1 MTRSRWVARKVDE
14 VAAAT
19 LQQGG
24 APVLLARALA
34 ARGAQVEDLRE
45 PDLQALLPF
54 ETLKGVAQAAILL
67 AEAIAASKKIVI
79 IADYDADGATACAVG
94 LRALRAMGAAVDY
107 LVPNRITMGYGL
119 TPEVVQLALA
129 KQPDLLVTVDNGI
142 ASVAGVAAANALGIP
157 VIVTDHHLP
166 GEVLPDAAAIVNP
179 NQPGCAFPSKA
190 LAGVGVMFYTMLA
203 LRAEL
208 RRRGAWQARPEP
220 NLGAL
225 LDLVAL
231 GTVADVVRLDRNNRL
246 LVAAGLRRI
255 RSGRASAGLNALYR
269 VAGRDPARA
278 VSADLG
284 FVLGPRLNAA
294 GRMEDM
300 THGIECLAGDEP
312 DAALRYAQKL
322 DAFNRERREVEGVMQ
337 ESALARVDKLEAGQR
352 YTLSLYDPEWHPG
365 VIGILASRIK
375 DRFHRPVITFAPGTV
390 ADEIRGSGR
399 SIAGFHLRDALDQV
413 TKEHP
418 DLILRFGGHA
428 AAAGLTLRT
437 CDFARFEAAFEAVA
451 RQWLT
456 PGDLAL
462 QIDYDGDVQPAD
474 LTLSVAEAL
483 RAQVW
488 GQGFPEPL
496 FGGRFAVIQQRVVG
510 ERHLKLKLQQE
521 DRAFDAILFGHA
533 EPLPD
538 TIEALF
544 QLSVNEWNGNR
555 QLQLELRHWSV

>member
-1 MTRSRWVARKVDE
+1 MTRSQWVARTVDE
-14 VAAAT
+14 SAAAR
-19 LQQGG
+19 LREEG
-24 APVLLARALA
+24 APALLARALA
-34 ARGAQVEDLRE
+34 ARGAQVA
-45 PDLQALLPF
+45 DLQEPALQDLLPF
-54 ETLKGVAQAAILL
+54 DTLKGVGRAATLL
-67 AEAIAASKKIVI
+67 ADALAAGKKIVI

-94 LRALRAMGAAVDY
+94 LRALRAMGGVVDY
-107 LVPNRITMGYGL
+107 LVPNRLTMGYGL
-119 TPEVVQLALA
+119 TPEVVDLSLAR
-129 KQPDLLVTVDNGI
+129 KPDLLVTVDNGI
-142 ASVAGVAAANALGIP
+142 ASVAGVEAANALGIP

-166 GEVLPDAAAIVNP
+166 GEVLPSAAAIVNP
-179 NQPGCAFPSKA
+179 NQPGCPFPSKA
-190 LAGVGVMFYTMLA
+190 LAGVGVMFYVMLA

-208 RRRGAWQARPEP
+208 RRRGAWQERPEP
-220 NLGAL
+220 SLGAL

-246 LVAAGLRRI
+246 LVGAGLRRM
-255 RSGRASAGLNALYR
+255 RSGRALAGIHALFR
-269 VAGRDPARA
+269 VAGRDPSRA

-300 THGIECLAGDEP
+300 THGIECLTCD
-312 DAALRYAQKL
+312 DRDDALRYAQKL
-322 DAFNRERREVEGVMQ
+322 DAFNRERREVEGTMQ
-337 ESALARVDKLEAGQR
+337 ESALARLNTLEAGQD

-375 DRFHRPVITFAPGTV
+375 DRFHRPVITFAPGTS

-413 TKEHP
+413 TKQHP

-428 AAAGLTLRT
+428 AAAGLTLRAT
-437 CDFARFEAAFEAVA
+437 DFARFEAAFEAVA
-451 RQWLT
+451 REWLT

-462 QIDYDGDVQPAD
+462 QVEYDGDVQPAD
-474 LTLSVAEAL
+474 LTLATAEAL

-496 FGGRFAVIQQRVVG
+496 FGAHFAVIQQRVVG
-510 ERHLKLKLQQE
+510 ERHLKLTLQQRE
-521 DRAFDAILFGHA
+521 RAFDAILFGHA

-538 TIEALF
+538 EIEALF

-555 QLQLELRHWSV
+555 QLQLELRHWRV